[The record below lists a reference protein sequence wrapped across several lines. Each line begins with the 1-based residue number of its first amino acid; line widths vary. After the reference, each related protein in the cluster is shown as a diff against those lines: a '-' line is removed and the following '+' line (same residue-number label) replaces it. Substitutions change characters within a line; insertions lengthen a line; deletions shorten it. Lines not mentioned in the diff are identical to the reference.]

1 MDNSFEVN
9 SMDDE
14 KREATKKRTKSG
26 CFTCRFIKRKCDET
40 RIEGKCTTCYN
51 AFMECFWPGE
61 LGDVSGTLTKELR
74 QIISDKLKE
83 GKELS
88 NRLRKEHKKKMLK
101 IKHEQRKLDKEAE
114 RKAKMLLKQEI
125 KKRKSE
131 MASINK
137 KAKRSQIKKDQTNEK
152 SNGTN
157 PKPNSAETVLES
169 AKALLEMST
178 GVVHSPSPTPNTLTG
193 LKSMETLK
201 GKDYS
206 LIKNMNPSTVL
217 FNFNNINDTSLLLD
231 KMFDLGVQNE
241 TMLAAYFNN
250 NQGNNGETVDK
261 FFDSNGLNPMAELGQ
276 ALSPFNFN
284 LSKPMSPINI
294 QSPAPNFYEMISN
307 NVQNNNTH
315 KDMGSDM
322 NLDTKS
328 LAYNVSEKIYISD
341 QPKAIDDDNQYG
353 GLDEELA
360 ENEIIYKQLLT
371 RFANRDIQ
379 MDFKGLLQNT
389 SYKAEDNS
397 PMSSTTGNKENNERE
412 LLLYYSFFNYFLP
425 QVGPQNTLPQL
436 STSVTF
442 PQIEHNSIVKS
453 VFKCC
458 GATFLAWCQPNE
470 YSKVAEDLYDE
481 SKKSLQKLLGEKQYL
496 YDVSSVS
503 NDVNSPDSISTNNS
517 MGFNYRKI
525 KGNEDWIIA
534 CFQLLVLRDK
544 LKNGQDV
551 VDRCLENLSHSFE
564 TIQNRY
570 LLDSSS
576 DIPNTPIDRMLL
588 ESFVYNYT
596 VSISV
601 AKDFNSKNLPNPFD
615 PIITRLVGMLKFP
628 IFENCE
634 VEWLNN
640 PVLGSS
646 VECFIMLAKVSYLGT
661 LKLPLEKDS
670 IWEIRAKELQQQCLY
685 YSPPALPFKIKNN
698 MEKYAKYRP
707 GLLSGSIVSKSCYLL
722 LFKILNYETMSDKD
736 ILDDVDI
743 RNVVKYVVSAL
754 NEIELG
760 DKLLC
765 ILQWSLLI
773 IGAYAKTLE
782 ERFVIS
788 KYVISVGETIHSH
801 YGNQIKLILEEIWE
815 TGNLNILLDSDR
827 ISKLVI

>member
-1 MDNSFEVN
+1 MDNSFGEN
-9 SMDDE
+9 SITDDKKE
-14 KREATKKRTKSG
+14 TTKKRTKSG
-26 CFTCRFIKRKCDET
+26 CFTCRFIKRKCDEA
-40 RIEGKCTTCYN
+40 RIGGKCTTCYN

-61 LGDVSGTLTKELR
+61 LGDKSGTLTKELR

-125 KKRKSE
+125 KKQKSE
-131 MASINK
+131 MASNNK
-137 KAKRSQIKKDQTNEK
+137 KTKRNQSNKPQLNEK
-152 SNGTN
+152 LNGKTN
-157 PKPNSAETVLES
+157 KPNSAETVLES

-178 GVVHSPSPTPNTLTG
+178 GVVPSPSPAPNNLNG
-193 LKSMETLK
+193 LKSMDSLK
-201 GKDYS
+201 GKEYS

-250 NQGNNGETVDK
+250 NQGNNGEMVDK
-261 FFDSNGLNPMAELGQ
+261 FFETNVINPVSEVSQ
-276 ALSPFNFN
+276 ALSPLNFN
-284 LSKPMSPINI
+284 ISKPMSPLNI
-294 QSPAPNFYEMISN
+294 QSPSSNFYEMITNNIQNSTYKDAGLNMNVDTQNLASN
-307 NVQNNNTH
+307 E
-315 KDMGSDM
+315 S
-322 NLDTKS
+322 TKQI
-328 LAYNVSEKIYISD
+328 VSEQS
-341 QPKAIDDDNQYG
+341 KAMDDDNQYG
-353 GLDEELA
+353 GLDEELS

-379 MDFKGLLQNT
+379 YDFKGLLNNT
-389 SYKAEDNS
+389 AYKAEDGS
-397 PMSSTTGNKENNERE
+397 PLNNIGNKENNERE

-481 SKKSLQKLLGEKQYL
+481 SKRSLQKLLGEKQYI
-496 YDVSSVS
+496 YDVSNIS
-503 NDVNSPDSISTNNS
+503 NDINSPDSISTNNS

-576 DIPNTPIDRMLL
+576 EIPNTPIDRMLL

-707 GLLSGSIVSKSCYLL
+707 GLLTGSIVSKSCYLL
-722 LFKILNYETMSDKD
+722 LFKILNYETMSDKE
-736 ILDDVDI
+736 ILDDIDI
-743 RNVVKYVVSAL
+743 RNVVKYVVNAL

-801 YGNQIKLILEEIWE
+801 YSNQIKLILEEIWE

>member
-1 MDNSFEVN
+1 
-9 SMDDE
+9 
-14 KREATKKRTKSG
+14 
-26 CFTCRFIKRKCDET
+26 
-40 RIEGKCTTCYN
+40 
-51 AFMECFWPGE
+51 
-61 LGDVSGTLTKELR
+61 
-74 QIISDKLKE
+74 
-83 GKELS
+83 
-88 NRLRKEHKKKMLK
+88 
-101 IKHEQRKLDKEAE
+101 
-114 RKAKMLLKQEI
+114 
-125 KKRKSE
+125 
-131 MASINK
+131 
-137 KAKRSQIKKDQTNEK
+137 
-152 SNGTN
+152 
-157 PKPNSAETVLES
+157 
-169 AKALLEMST
+169 
-178 GVVHSPSPTPNTLTG
+178 
-193 LKSMETLK
+193 
-201 GKDYS
+201 
-206 LIKNMNPSTVL
+206 
-217 FNFNNINDTSLLLD
+217 
-231 KMFDLGVQNE
+231 
-241 TMLAAYFNN
+241 
-250 NQGNNGETVDK
+250 
-261 FFDSNGLNPMAELGQ
+261 
-276 ALSPFNFN
+276 
-284 LSKPMSPINI
+284 
-294 QSPAPNFYEMISN
+294 
-307 NVQNNNTH
+307 
-315 KDMGSDM
+315 
-322 NLDTKS
+322 
-328 LAYNVSEKIYISD
+328 
-341 QPKAIDDDNQYG
+341 
-353 GLDEELA
+353 
-360 ENEIIYKQLLT
+360 
-371 RFANRDIQ
+371 

-389 SYKAEDNS
+389 TYKVEDNS

-815 TGNLNILLDSDR
+815 TGNLSILLDSDR